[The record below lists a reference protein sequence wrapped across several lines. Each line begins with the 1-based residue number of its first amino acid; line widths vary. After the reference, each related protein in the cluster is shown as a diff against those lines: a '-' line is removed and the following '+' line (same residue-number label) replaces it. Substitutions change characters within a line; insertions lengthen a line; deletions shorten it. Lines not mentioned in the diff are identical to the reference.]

1 MKIENKKI
9 LIIGLGHIGGSILK
23 KLNEDIL
30 YKENEG
36 YLFGIEKSE
45 KVKND
50 ICLL

>member
-36 YLFGIEKSE
+36 YLFGIEK
-45 KVKND
+45 ND
-50 ICLL
+50 GVFRG